1 MAKAL
6 LHEVMIMAI
15 SFLLKIGTTDL
26 TGHVVQ
32 NSWKVNNLPVY
43 KTYKDAN
50 EETHKRFL
58 RNKIQGS
65 FKMVFASVDDYQAFK
80 NLVESVRS
88 ASNFTV
94 PCTVYDNQSGQ
105 QISINAFLDFT
116 LTVKQTAGLT
126 EYMEPFDVKIEEK

>member
-1 MAKAL
+1 M
-6 LHEVMIMAI
+6 HEVMIMAI

-32 NSWKVNNLPVY
+32 NTWQVNDLPVY
-43 KTYKDAN
+43 KQYKDAN

-58 RNKIQGS
+58 RNKVQGK
-65 FKMVFASVDDYQAFK
+65 FKMVFGNIEDYQAFK
-80 NLVESVRS
+80 TLVESVQS
-88 ASNFTV
+88 ATNFTV

-105 QISINAFLDFT
+105 QKTINAFLDFT